1 MRMFRVV
8 LGVTLIG
15 GVLGCQAQQPQQVP
29 TKPATGAAA
38 FEAKPH
44 GTLAQVMRGIPF
56 PNSNI
61 IFDTQTI
68 DPAAKG
74 AVDRSSTKAAGGA
87 TGVYASVYG
96 GWQQVENSA
105 VALSETANLLMIPGR
120 VCENGLPVPIEQ
132 EAYRKAVQGLVE
144 AGQTALKAAR
154 SKNIDAM
161 VDASGTVS
169 DACAACHEK
178 YRDVP
183 DGKMRCV
190 PVP

>member
-1 MRMFRVV
+1 MRVFRVLFGMLLV
-8 LGVTLIG
+8 AGVA
-15 GVLGCQAQQPQQVP
+15 GCQQARQPSA
-29 TKPATGAAA
+29 PAPAA

-61 IFDTQTI
+61 VFDTQTR
-68 DPAAKG
+68 DPAAKN
-74 AVDRSSTKAAGGA
+74 AIDRSSTEAAGGA
-87 TGVYASVYG
+87 TGVYSSVYG

-105 VALSETANLLMIPGR
+105 IALSETANLLMIPGR
-120 VCENGLPVPIEQ
+120 LCENGLPVPLQQ
-132 EAYRKAVQGLVE
+132 EAYRKAAEGLVAAGE
-144 AGQTALKAAR
+144 AAYKAAQA
-154 SKNIDAM
+154 KNLEAM
-161 VDASGTVS
+161 VEISGTVS
-169 DACAACHEK
+169 DACLDCHEK